1 MRPRSFFYYTSLE
14 GERKS
19 WLEKL
24 LSEGQI
30 YFKSREQLNDINEL
44 RPKFALGKNA
54 EERKNYV
61 RDLVEKEGAGLSPAQ
76 KLLTRRYLLNRFNFR
91 NGAVDS
97 SFHQIL
103 DRSGIFSLSETI
115 DSHVLWGNYAN
126 NYGGIVIEF
135 DSNIGLF
142 DLANR
147 VTYQEDMPLV
157 DIINDSHEIIT
168 QKMVLTK
175 LKQWEHEQ
183 EWRVIAAREDSEGNI
198 GYAEKFRNASAE
210 TIAFLCASHGPGYYQ
225 IPTESIVAI
234 IMGLR
239 ISSADRVW
247 LQSLTRSL
255 EMNHLL
261 VDTVRNSNGSISK
274 DAIVVS

>member
-76 KLLTRRYLLNRFNFR
+76 KLLKRRNLLNRFNFR

-147 VTYQEDMPLV
+147 VTYQENMPLV
-157 DIINDSHEIIT
+157 DIINNSHEIIT

-198 GYAEKFRNASAE
+198 GYAEKFRNPSAE

-239 ISSADRVW
+239 IFSADRVW

>member
-76 KLLTRRYLLNRFNFR
+76 KLLKRRNLLNRFNFR

-147 VTYQEDMPLV
+147 VTYQENMPLV

-198 GYAEKFRNASAE
+198 GYAEKFRNPSAE

-239 ISSADRVW
+239 IFSADRVW

>member
-76 KLLTRRYLLNRFNFR
+76 KLLKRRNLLNRFNFR

-147 VTYQEDMPLV
+147 VAYQEDMPLV

-198 GYAEKFRNASAE
+198 GYAEKFRNPSAE

-239 ISSADRVW
+239 IFSADRVW

>member
-76 KLLTRRYLLNRFNFR
+76 KLLKRRNLLNRFNFR
-91 NGAVDS
+91 NGAVES

-147 VTYQEDMPLV
+147 VAYQEDMPLV

-225 IPTESIVAI
+225 IPNESIVAI